1 MLPALFSVVGVWNIS
16 FKNTR
21 PLPVSIPVVFDPSTV
36 SVYVA
41 PIPVKSLLILSN
53 TLLSV

>member
-1 MLPALFSVVGVWNIS
+1 MFPALFVVVGVWNIS
-16 FKNTR
+16 MNST
-21 PLPVSIPVVFDPSTV
+21 PLPVSIPVVFAPPTE

-53 TLLSV
+53 TVLVV

>member
-1 MLPALFSVVGVWNIS
+1 MLPELFVVVGVWNIS
-16 FKNTR
+16 FKNNT
-21 PLPVSIPVVFDPSTV
+21 PLPVSIPVVLAPPTE

-53 TLLSV
+53 TVLVV

>member
-1 MLPALFSVVGVWNIS
+1 MFPALLVVVGVWNIS
-16 FKNTR
+16 FKNKT
-21 PLPVSIPVVFDPSTV
+21 PLPVSIPVVFAPPTE

-53 TLLSV
+53 TVLVV

>member
-1 MLPALFSVVGVWNIS
+1 MFPALFVVVGVWNIS
-16 FKNTR
+16 FKNST
-21 PLPVSIPVVFDPSTV
+21 PLPVSIPVVLAPPTE

-53 TLLSV
+53 TVLVV